1 VERERKPLKQRPSGD
16 KPGRA
21 AAAIEGHSGYG
32 TESMRPH
39 LRALLKL
46 KELMVPQFPPPE
58 QSLARVPRK
67 RSRE

>member
-1 VERERKPLKQRPSGD
+1 MDRERKPQMPRQPGN
-16 KPGRA
+16 KPGRPA
-21 AAAIEGHSGYG
+21 ALEGHSGHG
-32 TESMRPH
+32 SESLRPH

-67 RSRE
+67 KSRE